1 METTKQEKMALAQE
15 ILNQLGGHRF
25 VVMTG
30 ARHIFAL
37 DNGLCFKLPGT
48 MTKNHVNYVKIELN
62 SLDLYDV
69 EFWNYRINRYEQK
82 LIKRYEGVYSDMLVP
97 LFKSNTGLEVSL

>member
-1 METTKQEKMALAQE
+1 MNREEKISLAQE

-30 ARHIFAL
+30 ARNISAL
-37 DNGLCFKLPGT
+37 DSGLCFKLPGT

-69 EFWNYRINRYEQK
+69 EFWNYRMKHYDVTKK
-82 LIKRYEGVYSDMLVP
+82 LIARYDGVYNDMLVP
-97 LFKSNTGLEVSL
+97 LFKQNTGLEVTL